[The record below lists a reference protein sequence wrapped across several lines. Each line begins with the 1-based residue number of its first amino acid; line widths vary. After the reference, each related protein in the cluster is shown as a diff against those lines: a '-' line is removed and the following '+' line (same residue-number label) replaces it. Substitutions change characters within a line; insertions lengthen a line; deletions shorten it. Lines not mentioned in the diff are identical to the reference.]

1 MAQIIDENSEIR
13 PPEHSAPLHSAADST
28 DVSAAEVSAGLP
40 YFQAQRRPA
49 RPSAGSHRARLHLCR
64 GRQLGEYAKGPRQPY
79 QGRRALTLSIA
90 LPTARTYSA
99 PMNRLSIRYKLD
111 DDGSGELL
119 ATLSAGDFSG
129 KSSAWIGEDDVR
141 EFISALGAF
150 PIEPA
155 NEPLLQGGY
164 WGDGH
169 LDQVH
174 VQLKIEPT
182 GPRGF
187 LRVSVDLATPGSP
200 SQVLPCSTRSAPSF
214 SSPMVIWSVSKR
226 PFAHI

>member
-1 MAQIIDENSEIR
+1 
-13 PPEHSAPLHSAADST
+13 
-28 DVSAAEVSAGLP
+28 
-40 YFQAQRRPA
+40 
-49 RPSAGSHRARLHLCR
+49 
-64 GRQLGEYAKGPRQPY
+64 
-79 QGRRALTLSIA
+79 
-90 LPTARTYSA
+90 
-99 PMNRLSIRYKLD
+99 MNRLSIRYKLD
-111 DDGSGELL
+111 DDGSGELF

-164 WGDGH
+164 WGDGR

-200 SQVLPCSTRSAPSF
+200 SQVPTLQH
-214 SSPMVIWSVSKR
+214 SVSTQFLVTYGDLER
-226 PFAHI
+226 FEASLRAHLAGDQREAVLFQFPT